1 MYIKHSKNVEGVYV
15 SADFNSQI
23 SLSCFL
29 SDTWFQSWVPNAKP
43 TKKHNFELF
52 LIFTSPYLKIYFCYV
67 YATFRD
73 NRRSVCL
80 CIFQI
85 SDHYLFFLVSHMI
98 SKLGSGRETTQ
109 YITISSFFSSS
120 LVHNSKYICAMY
132 MRLSETIE
140 GVYVSPYFQ
149 SQTFIYL
156 YSLFS
161 HRIYKLE
168 SRHAKHPIW
177 AIFSFSSISRSCNKL
192 TKGDICLKFEK
203 PRNI

>member
-1 MYIKHSKNVEGVYV
+1 MSLHIS
-15 SADFNSQI
+15 I
-23 SLSCFL
+23 LRSLSHVSCQIHDFKVGFR
-29 SDTWFQSWVPNAKP
+29 TRNHKNP
-43 TKKHNFELF
+43 HNFKLF
-52 LIFTSPYLKIYFCYV
+52 LIFTSPYLKMYFCNV

-85 SDHYLFFLVSHMI
+85 SDHYLFFLVSQMI
-98 SKLGSGRETTQ
+98 SKLGSRRETAQ
-109 YITISSFFSSS
+109 YTTNPSFFSSS

-140 GVYVSPYFQ
+140 GVYVSAYFK

-161 HRIYKLE
+161 HIIYKLE
-168 SRHAKHPIW
+168 SIRAKHQIW
-177 AIFSFSSISRSCNKL
+177 PIFSFSSISRSYNKL
-192 TKGDICLKFEK
+192 TKGDMCLKFENH
-203 PRNI
+203 RNI

>member
-1 MYIKHSKNVEGVYV
+1 MKHSENVEGVYV
-15 SADFNSQI
+15 SAYFNYQI

-85 SDHYLFFLVSHMI
+85 SDLYLFFLVSHMI
-98 SKLGSGRETTQ
+98 SKLGSKRETANTQ
-109 YITISSFFSSS
+109 TFRAFFSSS
-120 LVHNSKYICAMY
+120 LVYNSKYISAMY
-132 MRLSETIE
+132 MQISETIE
-140 GVYVSPYFQ
+140 GVYVSAYFKSQTIISFFLSAVWFQ
-149 SQTFIYL
+149 SWVPDAKPHNTSQFRA
-156 YSLFS
+156 FS
-161 HRIYKLE
+161 HL
-168 SRHAKHPIW
+168 H
-177 AIFSFSSISRSCNKL
+177 
-192 TKGDICLKFEK
+192 
-203 PRNI
+203 